1 VMGFLYCSAH
11 LTTLI
16 WFVGFIVLLGE
27 IKMNTSAKIT
37 HEGILKLNE
46 MDIPCY
52 VLEDGT
58 RVLSGRGM
66 QEALKMVD
74 EQETQTSGSRLKR
87 HLNQESLKPFIYK
100 DKDEEH
106 FEPIICYKG
115 ETKVHGYEATV
126 LVDICDAFLQ
136 ARKEI
141 ELSSRQNTIAN
152 QCEVLIRA
160 FAKVG
165 ITALVDEATGYQD
178 IRAKDKEAL
187 QKLLDKFLLIEHAK
201 WAKKFPDEFYLLLF
215 KLKGWTVSE
224 ALTKRP
230 SVVGTYTNNIVY
242 ERIAPGILDEL
253 RKRNPVNE
261 NKRRIHKHHQ
271 YLTEDVGHPEL
282 QNHLAG
288 VIALMRISQNWEQF
302 MLHLDK
308 AYTRFGDTMPIEFV

>member
-1 VMGFLYCSAH
+1 MKVS
-11 LTTLI
+11 
-16 WFVGFIVLLGE
+16 
-27 IKMNTSAKIT
+27 KKIT
-37 HEGILKLNE
+37 HEGKLELN
-46 MDIPCY
+46 DIKIPCY

-66 QEALKMVD
+66 QEALRMVD

-87 HLNQESLKPFIYK
+87 YLNQESLKQFIYNG
-100 DKDEEH
+100 KDEKH
-106 FEPIICYKG
+106 FEPIDCYNG
-115 ETKVHGYEATV
+115 GSPVHGYEATI

-136 ARKEI
+136 ARNEI
-141 ELSSRQNTIAN
+141 SLSPRQKIIAD
-152 QCEVLIRA
+152 QCEILIRA

-187 QKLLDKFLLIEHAK
+187 QKLLDKFLLIEQAK
-201 WAKKFPDEFYLLLF
+201 WAKRFPDEFYLLLF

-242 ERIAPGILDEL
+242 ERIAPGILEEL
-253 RKRNPVNE
+253 QKRNPVTD
-261 NKRRIHKHHQ
+261 NKRRTHKHHQ

-282 QNHLAG
+282 QNHLAA

-302 MLHLDK
+302 MLFLDK
-308 AYTRFGDTMPIEFV
+308 AYTRFGDTMPIDFIEEI